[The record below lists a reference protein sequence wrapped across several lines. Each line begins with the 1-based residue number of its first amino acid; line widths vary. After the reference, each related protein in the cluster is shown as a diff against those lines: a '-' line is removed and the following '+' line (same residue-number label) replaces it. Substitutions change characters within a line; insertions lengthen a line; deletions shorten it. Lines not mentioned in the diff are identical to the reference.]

1 MGVPDDA
8 SAPSSSSSS
17 SARSTAGSM
26 DTAPTMLTTVAEEA
40 DEDKTDWLQEPEE
53 GQEILRI
60 QQQQQQTGGGA
71 INALLEWMVRVVV
84 AGVQGVVVL
93 RWLLGKAIEG
103 LAWAVE

>member
-1 MGVPDDA
+1 
-8 SAPSSSSSS
+8 
-17 SARSTAGSM
+17 M

-40 DEDKTDWLQEPEE
+40 EEDKTDWLQQQEE
-53 GQEILRI
+53 EQEILRI
-60 QQQQQQTGGGA
+60 QQQQQTGGGA

-103 LAWAVE
+103 LAWAVEMVLFLVLPPR